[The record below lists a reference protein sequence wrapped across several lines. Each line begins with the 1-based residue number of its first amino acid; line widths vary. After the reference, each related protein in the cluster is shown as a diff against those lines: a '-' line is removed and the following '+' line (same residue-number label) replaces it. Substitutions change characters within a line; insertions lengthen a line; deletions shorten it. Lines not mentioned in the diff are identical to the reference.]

1 MPLSETRGCDGKD
14 IGQGTAATMWKSRR
28 PVFFYNAVSVKT
40 LILGHFYSFSPTI
53 PLIML
58 QPTKNSGN
66 LFSVLKRTKPCYIS
80 ELLNTILND
89 AYSTGELK
97 KIGSAD
103 LYYTRQS
110 GGKDVSRLP
119 CALLGQSV
127 EPFFFNNAVSV
138 KTLILVHFWSLRKI
152 WAGNILGGGEGSHQ
166 LSKQDP
172 VGRDKL

>member
-1 MPLSETRGCDGKD
+1 MKKPEASFFLQRGFGENIDFGPFL
-14 IGQGTAATMWKSRR
+14 Q
-28 PVFFYNAVSVKT
+28 FFADDTTK
-40 LILGHFYSFSPTI
+40 I
-53 PLIML
+53 L

-97 KIGSAD
+97 KIGSAN

-127 EPFFFNNAVSV
+127 EPFFFYNAVSV
-138 KTLILVHFWSLRKI
+138 KTLILGHFWSLRKN

-172 VGRDKL
+172 VEEINSRLGKYTIE

>member
-110 GGKDVSRLP
+110 GGEDVGRWP
-119 CALLGQSV
+119 CALLAQSV

-138 KTLILVHFWSLRKI
+138 KTLILGHFWSLRKI
-152 WAGNILGGGEGSHQ
+152 WAGNILGGGGGESSIIETGPSR
-166 LSKQDP
+166 K
-172 VGRDKL
+172 R